1 MLFYISLND
10 LEKGV
15 RSQVA
20 KTTADTELAITGKTV
35 TEKNSRNV
43 FSATSYYETLCM
55 HKQSRALHGLFLL

>member
-1 MLFYISLND
+1 MKITLFYISLND

-15 RSQVA
+15 KSQVV

-55 HKQSRALHGLFLL
+55 HEQS